1 MGLLELKKLLWERP
15 FEEDEK
21 REEIFENYNKGRQP
35 GCIKNSQNSTV
46 KKRRKEINPLRTW
59 AKDMNGH
66 VTEEDIQVADSTRK
80 DGSVVNH

>member
-46 KKRRKEINPLRTW
+46 KKKKKRNQSTENMGK
-59 AKDMNGH
+59 GH
-66 VTEEDIQVADSTRK
+66 ERACHGRGYTGGR
-80 DGSVVNH
+80 